1 MNRLILLLLLT
12 TIVRGVAY
20 GEEAVPLQEVPQQ
33 VANDNRAVVS
43 IQKQP
48 TIKEQNQGVSRNWF
62 CIILQWNGAVKY
74 PAPTDK

>member
-1 MNRLILLLLLT
+1 MGKKILLLLPLLLL
-12 TIVRGVAY
+12 GVVY
-20 GEEAVPLQEVPQQ
+20 GEEVQPLQEVPQQ
-33 VANDNRAVVS
+33 VSNDNRAVVS

-74 PAPTDK
+74 PTAENK

>member
-1 MNRLILLLLLT
+1 MKRFILSLLLAT
-12 TIVRGVAY
+12 VVGGIVY
-20 GEEAVPLQEVPQQ
+20 GEEVQPLQEVPQQ
-33 VANDNRAVVS
+33 VSNDNRAVVS

-74 PAPTDK
+74 PAAENK